1 MLRTLRFPALA
12 LVAAVVAYVAG
23 CDGWRATSSPSGEK
37 QEQGVQPQP
46 NEKNAKDGEHGH
58 KPGGHGGNI
67 IKIGRDKY
75 HAESVFEKGGTVRLY
90 TLGND
95 EAMVQEV
102 SSQTQNAYV
111 KPEGGTESIVVE
123 LKPFPQSGDTEGKT
137 SLFVGQLPKELQ
149 DRKVEVTIP
158 SMKIAGER
166 FRVGFKN
173 VTEAHEAGTAH
184 KEETMP
190 AKVADDAE
198 KKLYLTAGGK
208 YTEADIK
215 ANSNMTAS
223 QKFKSLKAAHD
234 LKPKPGDKI
243 CPITLTKASPNFTWI
258 VDGKTYEF
266 CCPPCVDEF
275 VQNAK
280 EKPAEIKEPGA
291 YVKGD

>member
-12 LVAAVVAYVAG
+12 LAAAVVAYVAG
-23 CDGWRATSSPSGEK
+23 CDGWRGTSSPSGEK
-37 QEQGVQPQP
+37 KEQGDHPQA
-46 NEKNAKDGEHGH
+46 NAKNAKEDEHGH

-67 IKIGRDKY
+67 IEIGRDKY
-75 HAESVFEKGGTVRLY
+75 HAEAVFEKGGGVRLY

-95 EAMVQEV
+95 EAIVQEV
-102 SSQTQNAYV
+102 ESQTLTAYI

-123 LKPFPQSGDTEGKT
+123 LKPLPQPGDTEGKT
-137 SLFVGQLPKELQ
+137 SLFFGQLPKDLQ
-149 DRKVEVTIP
+149 DRKVEVTVP

-166 FRVGFKN
+166 FRIGFKN
-173 VTEAHEAGTAH
+173 VTEAHEEGTAH
-184 KEETMP
+184 KEEPMP

-215 ANSNMTAS
+215 ANGNMTAS

-243 CPITLTKASPNFTWI
+243 CPITLTKASPNFTWV

-280 EKPAEIKEPGA
+280 ENPTSIKKPGD
-291 YVKGD
+291 YVKGE